1 VGEGLGAGVAAL
13 LQAAEA
19 AATTPA
25 AAEALATT
33 RRRLEE
39 PLRVAIAGKVK
50 AGKSTLLNALL
61 AEELAP
67 TDAGEC
73 TRIVTWYRHSDRPEV
88 IVRPRTGP
96 ERRRPFDRST
106 GALQVDLGDL
116 RPSDVEQLEV
126 GWPTQRLSALTLI
139 DTPGIASLS
148 TDVSAETYRALTPE
162 GDRPGQADAVVYL
175 LRHAHGSDVRFLES
189 FHDDELA
196 HGTPMNAVGVLAR
209 ADEIGSCTLDA
220 MEVAGRVADR
230 YRAEPRLRQL
240 CPVIVPVSGL
250 LGLAGESLREV
261 EVRALRTL
269 ASSPGSE
276 VSSLLLTADRFAT
289 RPSSVAVSE
298 TDRRHLLDRL
308 GLFGVRSALELLRRG
323 PVRTAPELGAE
334 LVRLSG
340 LAVLREVLTVQ
351 FTDRARILKAR
362 SALAALEGVLADGG
376 VAGADAFRRRAEELL
391 AGAHEFVEVRVLNE
405 LRSGEL
411 RLPDARAVELERL
424 LGAGGHGTTARLGV
438 AAGTPQDELRGMCTE
453 ALGRW
458 RKLTGHPL
466 ADRSVQVAAAVATR
480 TLEGMLAREL
490 R

>member
-1 VGEGLGAGVAAL
+1 VAAL

-19 AATTPA
+19 AATSPA
-25 AAEALATT
+25 AAGALAAA
-33 RRRLEE
+33 RRRLDE

-73 TRIVTWYRHSDRPEV
+73 TRIVTWYHRADRPEV
-88 IVRPRTGP
+88 IVRPRSGP
-96 ERRRPFDRST
+96 ERSRPFDRSA

-116 RPSDVEQLEV
+116 VPSDVERIQV
-126 GWPTQRLSALTLI
+126 GWPTQRLAALTLI

-148 TDVSAETYRALTPE
+148 TDVSAETYRALTRE
-162 GDRPGQADAVVYL
+162 DDRPGQADAVVYL
-175 LRHAHGSDVRFLES
+175 LRHAHGSDVRFLEA

-220 MEVAGRVADR
+220 MHVARRVADR

-250 LGLAGESLREV
+250 LGLAGESLREE

-269 ASSPGSE
+269 ASAP
-276 VSSLLLTADRFAT
+276 SSDVTALLLTADRFGT
-289 RPSSVAVSE
+289 RPSSVAVSQ

-308 GLFGVRSALELLRRG
+308 GLFGVRSAVELLRTG
-323 PVRTAPELGAE
+323 GVRTAQELGAE

-340 LAVLREVLTVQ
+340 LAGLREVLMVQ

-362 SALAALEGVLADGG
+362 SALAALDAVLASGE
-376 VAGADAFRRRAEELL
+376 VNGADSFRRRAEELL
-391 AGAHEFVEVRVLNE
+391 AGAHEFVEARVLDE
-405 LRSGEL
+405 LRSGGL
-411 RLPDARAVELERL
+411 RLPEARAVELERL

-438 AAGTPQDELRGMCTE
+438 AAGTSPEELRSTCTE

-458 RKLTGHPL
+458 RRLTGHPL
-466 ADRSVQVAAAVATR
+466 ADRSVQVAAEVATR
-480 TLEGMLAREL
+480 TLEGLLTREL